1 MCDLHKQPKRIQWY
15 IRNICKY
22 QHFEGQK
29 VNARVLLFLI
39 NFIFLIYFWVLINS
53 NISGLLTLGSTKSR
67 GSGPSLGFGDP
78 TLAV

>member
-15 IRNICKY
+15 IRNIANINILKGKKSMHAFY
-22 QHFEGQK
+22 FI
-29 VNARVLLFLI
+29 FF